1 MKRYGILGGSFNP
14 PHIGHS
20 ILAEN
25 VREQLFL
32 DRVVFVPS
40 GRHALKDGDTLISA
54 EHRLSMA
61 NIAFGGNDSFEVSDI
76 EIEKSKTGVTNYT
89 VDTLMS
95 LYDRYK
101 NDFIKLYLIIGIDNL
116 IEFPKWK
123 NPDKLFAL
131 SEVIVMNRPGFLVQ
145 DVDIEYSRKAR
156 YLSVPMLDI
165 SSTDIRNRI
174 KSGKSVKYLID
185 EKVEKYILV
194 NGLYK

>member
-1 MKRYGILGGSFNP
+1 MKRFGILGGSFNP

-54 EHRLSMA
+54 EHRLNMA
-61 NIAFGGNDSFEVSDI
+61 NIAFGGNENFEVSDI

-145 DVDIEYSRKAR
+145 DVDVEYSRKAR

-174 KSGKSVKYLID
+174 KSGKSVKYLIN
-185 EKVEKYILV
+185 EKVEKYILE

>member
-32 DRVVFVPS
+32 DRVIFVPS

-54 EHRLSMA
+54 EHRLNMA
-61 NIAFGGNDSFEVSDI
+61 NIAFGGNDNFEVSDI
-76 EIEKSKTGVTNYT
+76 EIEKSKTGITNYT

-145 DVDIEYSRKAR
+145 DVDVEYSRKAR

-165 SSTDIRNRI
+165 SSSDIRNRI

-185 EKVEKYILV
+185 EKVEKYILE

>member
-1 MKRYGILGGSFNP
+1 MGGSFNP
-14 PHIGHS
+14 PHVGHS

-32 DRVVFVPS
+32 DRMVFVPS
-40 GRHALKDGDTLISA
+40 GRHALKSGDTLVSP
-54 EHRLSMA
+54 EHRLNMA
-61 NIAFGGNDSFEVSDI
+61 RLAFGNDANFEVSDI
-76 EIEKSKTGVTNYT
+76 EIEKSESGETNYT

-145 DVDIEYSRKAR
+145 DVDVEYSRKAR

-165 SSTDIRNRI
+165 SSTNIRGRI
-174 KSGKSVKYLID
+174 KSGMSIRYLVD
-185 EKVEKYILV
+185 EKVEKYIYE

>member
-40 GRHALKDGDTLISA
+40 GRHALKDGDTLVSA
-54 EHRLSMA
+54 EHRLNMA
-61 NIAFGGNDSFEVSDI
+61 NIAFGGNENFEVSDI

-101 NDFIKLYLIIGIDNL
+101 NDFLKLYLIIGIDNL

-145 DVDIEYSRKAR
+145 DVDVEYSRKAR

-174 KSGKSVKYLID
+174 KSGKSVKYLVD
-185 EKVEKYILV
+185 EKVEKYILE

>member
-25 VREQLFL
+25 VREQLYL

-40 GRHALKDGDTLISA
+40 GRHALKDGDTLIPA
-54 EHRLSMA
+54 EHRLNMA
-61 NIAFGGNDSFEVSDI
+61 NIAFGCNENFEVSDI

-145 DVDIEYSRKAR
+145 DVDVEYSRKAR

-185 EKVEKYILV
+185 EKVEKYILE

>member
-1 MKRYGILGGSFNP
+1 
-14 PHIGHS
+14 
-20 ILAEN
+20 
-25 VREQLFL
+25 
-32 DRVVFVPS
+32 
-40 GRHALKDGDTLISA
+40 
-54 EHRLSMA
+54 
-61 NIAFGGNDSFEVSDI
+61 
-76 EIEKSKTGVTNYT
+76 
-89 VDTLMS
+89 MS

-145 DVDIEYSRKAR
+145 DVDVEYSRKAR

-185 EKVEKYILV
+185 EKVEKYIFE

>member
-32 DRVVFVPS
+32 DKVVFVPS
-40 GRHALKDGDTLISA
+40 GRHALKNGDTLISA
-54 EHRLSMA
+54 EHRLNMA
-61 NIAFGGNDSFEVSDI
+61 NIAFGGNENFEVSDI

-145 DVDIEYSRKAR
+145 DVDVEYSRKAR

-174 KSGKSVKYLID
+174 KNGKSVKYLIN
-185 EKVEKYILV
+185 EKVEKYILE

>member
-1 MKRYGILGGSFNP
+1 MKRYGIMGGSFNP
-14 PHIGHS
+14 PHVGHS

-32 DRVVFVPS
+32 DKIVFIPS
-40 GRHALKDGDTLISA
+40 GKHALKDGDTLVSP
-54 EHRLSMA
+54 EHRLAMA
-61 NIAFGGNDSFEVSDI
+61 NIAFGDDPNFEVSDI
-76 EIEKSKTGVTNYT
+76 EIAKAKEGVTNYT
-89 VDTLMS
+89 VDTLMA

-131 SEVIVMNRPGFLVQ
+131 SEVIVMNRPGYLVQ
-145 DVDIEYSRKAR
+145 DVSDEFARKAR

-165 SSTDIRNRI
+165 SSTDIRKRI
-174 KSGKSVKYLID
+174 KSGKSVKYLLD
-185 EKVEKYILV
+185 EKVGNYIKE

>member
-20 ILAEN
+20 ILIEN
-25 VREQLFL
+25 VREQLYL

-54 EHRLSMA
+54 EHRLNMA
-61 NIAFGGNDSFEVSDI
+61 NIAFGGNDNFEVSDI

-101 NDFIKLYLIIGIDNL
+101 NDFVKLYLIIGIDNL

-145 DVDIEYSRKAR
+145 DVDVEYSRKAR

-165 SSTDIRNRI
+165 SSTDIRDRI

-185 EKVEKYILV
+185 ENVEKYILE

>member
-54 EHRLSMA
+54 EHRLNMA
-61 NIAFGGNDSFEVSDI
+61 NIAFGGNENFEVSDI

-145 DVDIEYSRKAR
+145 DVDVEYSRKAR

-174 KSGKSVKYLID
+174 KSGKSVKYLVD
-185 EKVEKYILV
+185 EKVEKYIIE

>member
-54 EHRLSMA
+54 EHRLNMA
-61 NIAFGGNDSFEVSDI
+61 NIAFGGNENFEVSDI

-131 SEVIVMNRPGFLVQ
+131 SEVIVMNRLGFLVQ
-145 DVDIEYSRKAR
+145 DVDIEYSKKAR

-165 SSTDIRNRI
+165 SSTEIRYRI

-185 EKVEKYILV
+185 EKVEKYILE